1 MVDNLDSK
9 KPSRLDQ
16 ALGDLNILRAGL
28 RIAGRMVVCDEYRVG
43 PVPDSL
49 AEHVSR
55 MDRRLADGTMRNV
68 DRLAE
73 RP

>member
-1 MVDNLDSK
+1 MINDLDSK

-16 ALGDLNILRAGL
+16 ALGDLNILRAGF
-28 RIAGRMVVCDEYRVG
+28 RIAGRMVVRHEYRVG

-49 AEHVSR
+49 AKHVPR
-55 MDRRLADGTMRNV
+55 MDRRLADRPLRDV
-68 DRLAE
+68 YWLAE